1 WAPFKSRIDWAVAR
15 WAKLRGSTSTAFS
28 DLLAIEGLPEALG
41 LSYRTS
47 LELNQI
53 IDNSLPRP
61 RPRFQHEE
69 IVVAGEA
76 FDVYFRDIIQ
86 CIRALYGDPEFAD
99 CLIFAPERHYTDN
112 NKTTVFHRSMR
123 QTNEIS
129 VLSLPLVM
137 FGKSELANT
146 LLYTSI
152 MISQSLG
159 FFMNL

>member
-1 WAPFKSRIDWAVAR
+1 MAPRLRWAPFKSRTDWAVAR

-41 LSYRTS
+41 LSYRTT
-47 LELNQI
+47 LKLNQI

-61 RPRFQHEE
+61 RPRFQREE

-99 CLIFAPERHYTDN
+99 CLIFAGRNSSTD
-112 NKTTVFHRSMR
+112 V
-123 QTNEIS
+123 
-129 VLSLPLVM
+129 
-137 FGKSELANT
+137 
-146 LLYTSI
+146 
-152 MISQSLG
+152 
-159 FFMNL
+159 